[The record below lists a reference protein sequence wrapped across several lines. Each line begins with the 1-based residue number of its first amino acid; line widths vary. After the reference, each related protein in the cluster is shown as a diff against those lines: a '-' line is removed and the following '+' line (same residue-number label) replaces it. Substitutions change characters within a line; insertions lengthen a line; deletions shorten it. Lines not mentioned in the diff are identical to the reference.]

1 MPLLFSDLW
10 LPIWRQLHWRGLTRL
25 GAGWTWGRTAC
36 GLGLVAALLALACTA
51 GAATPQAAT
60 LRLTDQPA
68 HALAGYLSMRVDP
81 SRTLTIDEVRQLP
94 AQAFTPL
101 PGQLSQGF
109 TQDAIWL
116 RFSLQRTTA
125 DPAVW
130 WLEFDSSIIDEI
142 HVYLPQADGSVREE
156 IGGSNHAAWRHR
168 HLDYRHLVLPV
179 TLPPDVTQTYYVR
192 LISRTSM
199 ALGLVAWQP
208 LAFTEAAATQAQL
221 SGLFF
226 GVYLFI
232 LLFYLTFWYG
242 TREALHSSYTQYI
255 ALNVLVTAL
264 TGGWLQQLVPAL
276 QSPWGNLLL
285 GFAVCITITAAMR
298 FCLLMLQPQG
308 RTAHLARWLVWV
320 GYAASALAATFVL
333 TGQHPL
339 GMKVVQTV
347 SAVLLLAF
355 FGLACWLAWRGSS
368 SARFFLLAFS
378 FYYVGVLVRFMR
390 NLGWLEPTFWTDY
403 SYQIGT
409 FIHLVLMSLI
419 IYREY
424 NQLKLQKEA
433 AEALAATQ
441 SRLREQERDFMG
453 LVSHEFRTPLSIIAA
468 SAHNLM
474 QSPDLQPAQRERGNK
489 ILRAVKRI
497 TTLMDTYL
505 SVERMHSAEQALNLQ
520 DCDLAALCQEVVHDV
535 QENGGPPIALQ
546 LQLSSRCRCDPSL
559 VAIALR
565 NLLHNAQRHSPSAA
579 SVRLDVQEHPYF
591 FALQVHNQGEVIP
604 PDELPQLFK
613 RFFRG
618 RRALS
623 QPGAGLGLYLVDTVA
638 RRHGGSVAVS
648 SQAGQGTTFT
658 LQLPKRMPPRLV
670 PPEAS

>member
-1 MPLLFSDLW
+1 MPWVLSLLWRSLNGRGARGGRTLW
-10 LPIWRQLHWRGLTRL
+10 LM
-25 GAGWTWGRTAC
+25 
-36 GLGLVAALLALACTA
+36 LLALSAWLPLAQANGTGTSPTTA
-51 GAATPQAAT
+51 P
-60 LRLTDQPA
+60 LRLSDRA
-68 HALAGYLSMRVDP
+68 SHALASHIDLLLDP
-81 SRTLTIDEVRQLP
+81 RHELTP
-94 AQAFTPL
+94 AQVVNLPNEAFTPL
-101 PGQLSQGF
+101 AGQLSRGF
-109 TQDAIWL
+109 TDDAVWL
-116 RFSLQRTTA
+116 RFRLQRTA
-125 DPAVW
+125 VDPATW
-130 WLEFDSSIIDEI
+130 WLEFDSSVLDDIR
-142 HVYLPQADGSVREE
+142 VYLPQPDGSVRED
-156 IGGSNHAAWRHR
+156 IAGANHAAWRHQ
-168 HLDYRHLVLPV
+168 HLDYRHLVLPL
-179 TLPPDVTQTYYVR
+179 TLPADAPQTYHVR
-192 LISRTSM
+192 LSSRTAM

-208 LAFTEAAATQAQL
+208 LAFTQAAVAEAQL

-242 TREALHSSYTQYI
+242 TREPLHSSYTQYI
-255 ALNVLVTAL
+255 ALNVLVTSL

-285 GFAVCITITAAMR
+285 GLAVCITMAAALR
-298 FCLLMLQPQG
+298 FCRLMLQPQG
-308 RTAHLARWLVWV
+308 RAADLARWLVWV
-320 GYAASALAATFVL
+320 GYGASALAAIFVL

-339 GMKVVQTV
+339 GMQVVQPV
-347 SAVLLLAF
+347 ASVLLLAF
-355 FGLACWLAWRGSS
+355 FGLACWLAGRGSS

-378 FYYVGVLVRFMR
+378 FYYLGVLVRFAR

-433 AEALAATQ
+433 AEALADTQ

-468 SAHNLM
+468 SAHNLR
-474 QSPDLQPAQRERGNK
+474 QSPRLDTREQERSEK

-520 DCDLAALCQEVVHDV
+520 DTDLAALCQDVTHDI
-535 QENGGPPIALQ
+535 QESGGAPIALH

-565 NLLHNAQRHSPSAA
+565 NLLHNAQRHSPPACP
-579 SVRLDVQEHPYF
+579 VRLDVQEHPYF

-604 PDELPQLFK
+604 ADELPQLFK

-638 RRHGGSVAVS
+638 RRHGGSVSVS

-670 PPEAS
+670 PPDDDT